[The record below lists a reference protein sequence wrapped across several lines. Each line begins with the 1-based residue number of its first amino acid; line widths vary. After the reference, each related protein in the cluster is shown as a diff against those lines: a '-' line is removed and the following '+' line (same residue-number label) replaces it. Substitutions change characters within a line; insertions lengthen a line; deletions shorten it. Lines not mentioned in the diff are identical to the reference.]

1 MQIADGKV
9 ALFHY
14 DLKEAAGE
22 FIESSREGDPVA
34 YLHGKNGI
42 IKGLEKGL
50 LGKEAGDRV
59 TIAVAPEEA
68 YGLRKEEE
76 LQRIPVKHLNLK
88 KKEKPVVGLI
98 CSVQTN
104 QGPRQVTIAKVGLY
118 NVDVDTNHPLAG
130 KSLEFDVEII
140 EVRDA
145 SDEELT
151 HGHAHGVGGHHH

>member
-9 ALFHY
+9 VLFHY
-14 DLKEAAGE
+14 DLKEVSGE
-22 FIESSREGDPVA
+22 FVEGSRDGEPVA
-34 YLHGKNGI
+34 YLHGKGGV

-50 LGKEAGDRV
+50 LGKKAGDKVIIQV
-59 TIAVAPEEA
+59 TPEDG
-68 YGLRKEEE
+68 YGQRNDETLK
-76 LQRIPVKHLNLK
+76 RIPIKHLNLK
-88 KKEKPVVGLI
+88 KKEKPVSGLV

-104 QGPRQVTIAKVGLY
+104 DGLRQVTIVKVGRY

-130 KSLEFDVEII
+130 KQLEFDVDVI

-145 SDEELT
+145 SKEELT